1 MERNCIKSVVSFSAL
16 GQREHSEGLTKLF
29 VNPRNGRE
37 VEMCAIGGRC
47 TAVIVVMLFLSKRA
61 GQAPAAKGRGFA
73 AVFG

>member
-16 GQREHSEGLTKLF
+16 GQRERSEALTKLF
-29 VNPRNGRE
+29 VNPRNDRE
-37 VEMCAIGGRC
+37 VEMRAAGGRC
-47 TAVIVVMLFLSKRA
+47 TAVVMLFLSKRA